1 LTHELGRGRKS
12 GVSKKQQTPR
22 VFFTLT
28 LFPFF
33 FTFPLMKHIV
43 VVGCGVVGLTTAYIL
58 VEKGY
63 HVTIV
68 ATWFPGDRGANY
80 TSPYAGKKSESEK
93 VNGLTRSSHCNEKV
107 LIGEQ

>member
-1 LTHELGRGRKS
+1 
-12 GVSKKQQTPR
+12 
-22 VFFTLT
+22 
-28 LFPFF
+28 
-33 FTFPLMKHIV
+33 MKHIV

-80 TSPYAGKKSESEK
+80 TSPYAGKKNVPAK
-93 VNGLTRSSHCNEKV
+93 VTGLTDPLLATKRCSLANSSK
-107 LIGEQ
+107 